1 MRNSSSFNVPEYSH
15 TQRSPLW
22 LILVLAMAVCVIIG
36 VQAGGGPDTI
46 FPLALALLL
55 GLVAAS
61 FQHLTVEDQ
70 GEFLAVQFGPLPVAR
85 RRVAYKEIIEVDIGR
100 TSWIEGWGIRYSIRG
115 GWIWNIWGRDCVVI
129 RFRQG
134 GKLTIGTD
142 QPAKLAEF
150 LRRRVGS
157 TV

>member
-1 MRNSSSFNVPEYSH
+1 M
-15 TQRSPLW
+15 
-22 LILVLAMAVCVIIG
+22 VLPMAICVVLG
-36 VQAGGGPDTI
+36 VQAGGGVDTV
-46 FPLALALLL
+46 FPLALAFLL

-70 GEFLAVQFGPLPVAR
+70 GEFLSIRFGPLSLFRKHIP
-85 RRVAYKEIIEVDIGR
+85 YQKICEVDIGR
-100 TSWIEGWGIRYSIRG
+100 TWVIDGWGIHYSIRG

-142 QPAKLAEF
+142 QPAKLVEF
-150 LRRRVGS
+150 LRRRIKLQ
-157 TV
+157 